1 MSDRPFGEPPYTNP
15 YAPPASQAGSG
26 SSGNPLLFP
35 AIILL
40 ILSSFFL
47 LCILVS
53 LPIQIVRIRAT
64 DPSTPEGAGR
74 LVGQIVALTLWSL
87 MNLAVAL
94 GAISMIRLKSYRIA
108 RTAAIFS
115 IIPVCS
121 PWFVLGIPF
130 GIWALLVLSRPVVK
144 QRFMRQ

>member
-1 MSDRPFGEPPYTNP
+1 MSDQPFGEPPYTNP

-47 LCILVS
+47 LCIVLS
-53 LPIQIVRIRAT
+53 LPVQIAQIRAT
-64 DPSTPEGAGR
+64 DPSTSEGAGR
-74 LVGQIVALTLWSL
+74 LVGQIAALTLWSV
-87 MNLAVAL
+87 MNSAVAL

-115 IIPVCS
+115 VIPVCT

-130 GIWALLVLSRPVVK
+130 GIWALFVLSRPVVK

>member
-1 MSDRPFGEPPYTNP
+1 MSDQPFGEPPYTNP
-15 YAPPASQAGSG
+15 YAPPASQDGSG
-26 SSGNPLLFP
+26 SSGNPLLVP

-47 LCILVS
+47 LCIVVS
-53 LPIQIVRIRAT
+53 LPVQIAQIRAT
-64 DPSTPEGAGR
+64 HPSTSEGAGR
-74 LVGQIVALTLWSL
+74 LVGQIAALTLWSL
-87 MNLAVAL
+87 MNSAVAL

-115 IIPVCS
+115 VIPVCT

-130 GIWALLVLSRPVVK
+130 GIWALFVLNRPVVK
-144 QRFMRQ
+144 QRFQRQ